1 MSEQSK
7 RFRDP
12 LSGSEIDG
20 ALHLTSSAS
29 PDPSL
34 VSKVAIPRIA
44 RSMHRMTSGR
54 RASKACTACQ
64 EQKSKCSGSQPCDR
78 CAGAG
83 IACLF
88 GERKRDRLERWRSQL
103 ERPGALKLTVLRR
116 LRELE
121 SQLQDYDALLRQLQ
135 PRVDFQD
142 RQLITETIARVCS
155 FPGMADPV
163 P

>member
-7 RFRDP
+7 RLRDP
-12 LSGSEIDG
+12 FPGCEIDA

-29 PDPSL
+29 PDPS
-34 VSKVAIPRIA
+34 KVAIPRIA
-44 RSMHRMTSGR
+44 HSMHRMTSGR
-54 RASKACTACQ
+54 RASKACTACK

-83 IACLF
+83 IDCLY

-142 RQLITETIARVCS
+142 RHLITATIARVCS
-155 FPGMADPV
+155 FPGMAHPV
-163 P
+163 HD